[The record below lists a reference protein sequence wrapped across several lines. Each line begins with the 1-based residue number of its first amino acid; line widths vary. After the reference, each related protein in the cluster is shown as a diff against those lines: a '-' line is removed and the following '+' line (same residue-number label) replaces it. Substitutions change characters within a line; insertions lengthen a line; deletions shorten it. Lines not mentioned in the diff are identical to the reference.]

1 LAESVFGLHLA
12 AVGSRRKCGGT
23 LKTQRISGFAVIE
36 QIFES
41 AFARKRIAANHLCII
56 LVPFVKDLLARGYA
70 RATIRLHVEVIEH
83 FGQWLHHQGI
93 PLRQLSTWHA
103 SRFLRF
109 HLPRCGCSRPG
120 TKRRQ
125 HCQAALRRLV
135 DFLRDRRRIRE
146 WKPRTP
152 PRRPLDQLVA
162 AYDQHMKRVC
172 GFADSTRHTRQVCA
186 RRFLRWRFGR
196 GQLRLDR
203 IRPKDLSRF
212 VVLRARHLG
221 PSGIRSL
228 VVCLRSF
235 LRFLELAGLL
245 SPGLARAV
253 PQPVRALPPPPP
265 TTLDP
270 AQERKFL
277 NSFSRATPKGRRD
290 YAIALCLCALAL
302 RSEEVASLNLD
313 DLDWRA
319 MTLCLRQTKQRRQR
333 LLPLP
338 DSVARAIL
346 NYLKQG
352 RPPTQS
358 RALFVGHLPPYEGPM
373 TASYVRVI
381 VRNAFA
387 RCGMKP
393 MGTHILRHSWA
404 TSAHRHGSGLKLI
417 ADVLGHRSLQS
428 TQRYAHV
435 NLEEL
440 RRVALP
446 WPKTKR

>member
-1 LAESVFGLHLA
+1 M
-12 AVGSRRKCGGT
+12 
-23 LKTQRISGFAVIE
+23 IE

-56 LVPFVKDLLARGYA
+56 LVPFVEDLLARGYA

-83 FGQWLHHQGI
+83 FGRWLGHQGI
-93 PLRQLSTWHA
+93 PIRYLSTVHI

-109 HLPRCGCSRPG
+109 HLPRCGCARPA

-125 HCQAALRRLV
+125 HCRAALRRLA
-135 DFLRDRRRIRE
+135 DFLRDRKQIRQCTS
-146 WKPRTP
+146 RTP
-152 PRRPLDQLVA
+152 VLQPVDQLVA
-162 AYDQHMKRVC
+162 AYEQHMKRVC
-172 GFADSTRHTRQVCA
+172 GFADTTRHHRQVCA
-186 RRFLRWRFGR
+186 RRFLRWRFGQ
-196 GQLRLDR
+196 GQLRLHR
-203 IRPKDLSRF
+203 ISPKDLSRF

-221 PSGIRSL
+221 PSGVRSL

-235 LRFLELAGLL
+235 LRFLELAGFL
-245 SPGLARAV
+245 SPGLVKAV

-265 TTLDP
+265 TTLAP
-270 AQERKFL
+270 AQQRKFL
-277 NSFSRATPKGRRD
+277 NSFHRSSPKGRRD

-302 RSEEVASLNLD
+302 RSEEVVGLNLD

-319 MTLCLRQTKQRRQR
+319 MTLRLKQTKQRRQR

-338 DSVARAIL
+338 DSVARAVL
-346 NYLKQG
+346 TYLKRG

-358 RALFVGHLPPYEGPM
+358 RALFVAHLAPYAGPL
-373 TASYVRVI
+373 TGSYVRVVI
-381 VRNAFA
+381 RHAFT
-387 RCGMKP
+387 RCGMTP
-393 MGTHILRHSWA
+393 RGTHILRHTWA
-404 TSAHRHGSGLKLI
+404 TWAHRRGSGLKLI

-440 RRVALP
+440 RQVALP
-446 WPKTKR
+446 WPRTKR